1 MRIDTMRIVV
11 GMTGG
16 SCSLYGVALLKAL
29 EQLDIET
36 HLVVSRM
43 GRYVAKHEC
52 DMDLD
57 ELKTMAAYFYEIDDL
72 AAPVASGSFK
82 TDGMIIIP
90 CSMNTL
96 GAIASGLSI
105 NLIHRAADVT
115 IKEGRRLV
123 LVPRETPLN
132 VIHLEN
138 MLRLAKAGV
147 RILPAA
153 PGFYHKPQTIGDLVN
168 IMVGRALDQLGV
180 DNDLFNRWG
189 EK

>member
-1 MRIDTMRIVV
+1 MGIIV

-29 EQLDIET
+29 EQLNIET
-36 HLVVSRM
+36 HLIVSRM
-43 GRYVAKHEC
+43 GEYVTKHEC
-52 DMDLD
+52 HIDMD
-57 ELKTMAAYFYEIDDL
+57 ELKSMATYFHEIHDL

-82 TDGMIIIP
+82 SDGMIIIP

-96 GAIASGLSI
+96 GAIANGLSL

-115 IKEGRRLV
+115 IKESRKLV
-123 LVPRETPLN
+123 IVPRETPLS

-138 MLRLAKAGV
+138 MLKLAKIGV
-147 RILPAA
+147 KIVPAA

-168 IMVGRALDQLGV
+168 IMVGRVLDQLGV
-180 DNDLFNRWG
+180 EANLFERW
-189 EK
+189 K

>member
-1 MRIDTMRIVV
+1 MGSETMRIVV

-36 HLVVSRM
+36 HLIVSRM
-43 GRYVAKHEC
+43 GEYVTKHEC
-52 DMDLD
+52 DIEIN
-57 ELKTMAAYFYEIDDL
+57 ELKSMATYFHRNDNL

-82 TDGMIIIP
+82 ADGMIIIP

-96 GAIASGLSI
+96 GAIAGGLSL

-115 IKEGRRLV
+115 IKEGRKLV
-123 LVPRETPLN
+123 LVPRETPLS

-138 MLRLAKAGV
+138 MLKLAKMGV
-147 RILPAA
+147 RIVPAS
-153 PGFYHKPQTIGDLVN
+153 PGFYHHPQTIGDLVS
-168 IMVGRALDQLGV
+168 IMVGRVLDQLGI
-180 DNDLFNRWG
+180 DANLFERW
-189 EK
+189 K